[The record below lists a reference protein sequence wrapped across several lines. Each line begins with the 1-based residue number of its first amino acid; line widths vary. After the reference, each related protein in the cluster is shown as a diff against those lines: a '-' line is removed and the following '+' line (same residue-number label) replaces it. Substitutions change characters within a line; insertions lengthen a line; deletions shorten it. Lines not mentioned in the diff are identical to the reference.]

1 MSDLSKEIS
10 ELEAFEKEINAEKLA
25 LITKAMQ
32 SSDPTAII
40 KAQQIWQDVQKKSD
54 VSQKTMIFDP
64 LNVSTSLNYKDSN
77 SGISYG
83 TLRRMSKTPIIRA
96 IIGTRLEQISAY
108 AQPQSKDYEPGF
120 VIRKKKT
127 LVDTSRKEMT
137 RDELMKAQWLTDF
150 VMNCGNSKNNW
161 TGDDFDSFTRKFIS
175 DSLTLD
181 QGVFEVV
188 RDRKGR
194 PISFSAEDGA
204 LFRKAPDWNDPKYLE
219 MYKKQGMQMPDQING
234 YYPAHVQILRTEIQ
248 AEFYPWEL
256 CFGIRNPTT
265 DIYVNGYGT
274 SELEDLI
281 RIVTWMLNGDDYNGK
296 FFSQGSSPKGIL
308 KVVGQ
313 TNEARL
319 AEFRQQWMAMVQGV
333 QNAWRTPI
341 LEGDKVDW
349 IDLQKS
355 NQDMEFAKW
364 QEYLIRLS
372 CAIYKIAPDEI
383 GFDISKTS
391 GGGLNSGNAEE
402 KLEYSKD
409 KGLKPL
415 LRFLQKKL
423 NKFVINPLDPDYE
436 LVFVGIEEEEASE
449 LAGDVTKMSNFMTI
463 NEIREKRGLPAIDG
477 GDIIANQYYTQ
488 AQQAKMAGNPDS
500 NAAVD
505 EEEDDKDS
513 TKDVEKA
520 LAKDPLLKSFVE
532 YSNQINQ

>member
-1 MSDLSKEIS
+1 MADLIKEIS
-10 ELEAFEKEINAEKLA
+10 DLQAFETEIKAEKLA
-25 LITKAMQ
+25 LINKAMG
-32 SSDPTAII
+32 SNDPQAIL
-40 KAQQIWQDVQKKSD
+40 KAQAMWHDVQEKSS
-54 VSQKTMIFDP
+54 VSQKTIIFDP
-64 LNVSTSLNYKDSN
+64 FNVATSLNFKDNN
-77 SGISYG
+77 SGITYN
-83 TLRRMSKTPIIRA
+83 TLRRMARTPIIRA
-96 IIGTRLEQISAY
+96 IIGTRIEQVSAY
-108 AQPQSKDYEPGF
+108 AQPQARDYEPGF
-120 VIRKKKT
+120 IIRRKHT
-127 LVDTSRKEMT
+127 LLNKSHKGMNKQ
-137 RDELMKAQWLTDF
+137 ELMKAQWLTDF
-150 VMNCGNSKNNW
+150 IVNCGNSFNNW
-161 TGDDFDSFTRKFIS
+161 VGDDFDSFIRKFTS

-204 LFRKAPDWNDPKYLE
+204 QFRKAPDWNDPKFLA
-219 MYKKQGMQMPDQING
+219 MYKKQGLTLPDRING
-234 YYPAHVQILRTEIQ
+234 YYPAHVQVQREQVQ

-256 CFGIRNPTT
+256 CFGIRNPSS

-383 GFDISKTS
+383 GFDITKTT
-391 GGGLNSGNAEE
+391 GGGLSTGGPQD

-415 LRFLQKKL
+415 LKYIQKKI
-423 NKFVINPLDPDYE
+423 NKFLINPLDPEYE
-436 LVFVGIEEEEASE
+436 FVFVGMEEDESAELEADIKK
-449 LAGDVTKMSNFMTI
+449 LGNFMTI
-463 NEIREKRGLPAIDG
+463 NEIRDKRGLVPIEG
-477 GDIIANQYYTQ
+477 GDIIANQYFMQSQQ
-488 AQQAKMAGNPDS
+488 AQMFGDPSS

-505 EEEDDKDS
+505 EDEDQGTDG
-513 TKDVEKA
+513 VEKA
-520 LAKDPLLKSFVE
+520 LKNNPLLQSFIE
-532 YSNQINQ
+532 YQNHINL